1 MIASDARNDDY
12 LVDRIDKAIAELVLP
27 KYKLQKAYNYYN
39 GKRDAE
45 QYRYL
50 EENFGIGSPT
60 SVEFTPLIRKHI
72 DALIGEYLDTPLLPK
87 VSCKDK
93 ETISKISRDK
103 ELTINK
109 EVYSYLRSHLNNSI
123 LRFLEGQDIV
133 DKAVESQIQK
143 LIADMDNNFVSDYE
157 IAAQNVIEYI
167 IQSRDTDLMQKLRT
181 LLLDLLVTGTTYYR
195 VKPSPDKNNLQIEVL
210 NPLNT
215 FVDRNPDSMYVK
227 DSYRVVVRKWYTK
240 QEILNKYGKDMDAED
255 IKELQELFE
264 GYWDSSYIYV
274 RSLANKETGAP
285 LTDGLE
291 AGKEVTPG
299 FPLEYWETY
308 NYKLLPVFEVE
319 WVDVDKEGE
328 DYVMNRYE
336 GVRIGQ
342 EMYILT
348 GKSQNV
354 IRTKD
359 NPTHCTLSVNG
370 LFFINRNNEPYS
382 LVLACAALQ
391 DRYDLVIYFR
401 DNILANSGT
410 LGDWVDVSM
419 LPTFLGHDLTERMQ
433 KFLAYKKTGVAP
445 IDTSQEGRAFNN
457 NTSFAGFDDTIK
469 VQTIQAFETVL
480 ERIENQTSSITG
492 VFRERLNGIGE
503 KDAVSNVKVGVQNSY
518 TITKPYYQQMDLLS
532 TDILIDSLNMAKIVW
547 KKGCKGVLILGD
559 KLQKVFTALPEKFTF
574 TDYDVHIVPSSQIM
588 SDMKTIQ
595 QVVVELIKSGQVEAD
610 VAIDAMTARSLTELK
625 DKISKALKIRREES
639 GELQQLQQQVEQL
652 TQQLQQ
658 AQQQNQQLQSKVQS
672 LDEARLQI
680 ERDKAQNDSEVM
692 WYQARTERNYK
703 STQSDNDTKRTDIEL
718 MQLSDGNNQNDAV
731 KNV

>member
-469 VQTIQAFETVL
+469 VQTIQAFEAVL

-680 ERDKAQNDSEVM
+680 ERDKAQNDSEIM

>member
-680 ERDKAQNDSEVM
+680 ERDKAQNDSEIM